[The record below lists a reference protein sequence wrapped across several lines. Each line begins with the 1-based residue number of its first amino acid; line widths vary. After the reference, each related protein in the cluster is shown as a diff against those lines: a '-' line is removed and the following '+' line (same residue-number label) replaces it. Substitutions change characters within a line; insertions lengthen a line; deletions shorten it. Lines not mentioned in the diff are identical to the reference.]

1 MIESLFR
8 SASGART
15 GAPPAFSLVSGV
27 FAPRYRLEL
36 FSLRICH
43 VIDRQVSAFRLV
55 FVLFLF
61 FSPSLRHAGLVQ
73 VIRNLFFALFPARA
87 IPGRP
92 LPRFGL
98 AVLRTSYPGRM
109 RGSRSFFSVFYPLFL
124 VPEPVSFTSS
134 AVVVPRLSFAPFP
147 AGSVPAFGTP
157 CHPLPVRGNEILSG
171 FGAVRLDWQRRAS
184 YPAVQ
189 VCRVSARCRPAP
201 LARLCVGPAF
211 PCPLAYGLEQ
221 HDGRSGRH
229 VQRLDAAA
237 NRYG

>member
-8 SASGART
+8 SASGAKAGVLLCFLLRFR
-15 GAPPAFSLVSGV
+15 GARAEC
-27 FAPRYRLEL
+27 RLEL
-36 FSLRICH
+36 FSLRVCH
-43 VIDRQVSAFRLV
+43 VIDRQVSAFHLV

-61 FSPSLRHAGLVQ
+61 FSPSPSLRHAGLVQ

-92 LPRFGL
+92 LPRFRL

-157 CHPLPVRGNEILSG
+157 CH
-171 FGAVRLDWQRRAS
+171 
-184 YPAVQ
+184 
-189 VCRVSARCRPAP
+189 RCRSGEM
-201 LARLCVGPAF
+201 R
-211 PCPLAYGLEQ
+211 PCPVSE
-221 HDGRSGRH
+221 RSASIGKGRH
-229 VQRLDAAA
+229 RIRPYRHAGSAAFF
-237 NRYG
+237 R

>member
-15 GAPPAFSLVSGV
+15 GAPPAFSLVSGGV
-27 FAPRYRLEL
+27 ATRYRWEL

-124 VPEPVSFTSS
+124 VPEPVSFKSS

-157 CHPLPVRGNEILSG
+157 CH
-171 FGAVRLDWQRRAS
+171 
-184 YPAVQ
+184 
-189 VCRVSARCRPAP
+189 RCRSGEM
-201 LARLCVGPAF
+201 R
-211 PCPLAYGLEQ
+211 PCPVSE
-221 HDGRSGRH
+221 RSASIGKGRH
-229 VQRLDAAA
+229 RIRPYRCAGSAAFF
-237 NRYG
+237 R

>member
-15 GAPPAFSLVSGV
+15 GAPPGLSP

-43 VIDRQVSAFRLV
+43 VIDRQVSAFHLV

-61 FSPSLRHAGLVQ
+61 FSPSPSVMPALYKLFA
-73 VIRNLFFALFPARA
+73 ICFFALFPARA
-87 IPGRP
+87 VPGRP

-98 AVLRTSYPGRM
+98 AVLRTSYPGRVW
-109 RGSRSFFSVFYPLFL
+109 GSRSFFSVFYPLFL
-124 VPEPVSFTSS
+124 VPEPVSFKSS

-157 CHPLPVRGNEILSG
+157 CH
-171 FGAVRLDWQRRAS
+171 
-184 YPAVQ
+184 
-189 VCRVSARCRPAP
+189 RCRSGEM
-201 LARLCVGPAF
+201 RS
-211 PCPLAYGLEQ
+211 CPVSE
-221 HDGRSGRH
+221 RSASIGKGRH
-229 VQRLDAAA
+229 RIRPYRCAGSAAFF
-237 NRYG
+237 R